1 MLRFIASRW
10 SPGSRRL
17 RRDEDGAALLELTVI
32 MPFLIVLGLGLFEF
46 SNMLYQYHLITAG
59 VRDAGRFAAGLPKP
73 DPIVSTDT
81 TCTVADPGATP
92 IGCAKLLAVT
102 GQMATADAPKRVEWW
117 EVGDIKVDYVALD
130 PPDADLRGGNPFKVV
145 VFTEVEYDDIGF
157 LDALGLGPITIATTH
172 EERHYGIR

>member
-1 MLRFIASRW
+1 MPVFGRARHLTSA
-10 SPGSRRL
+10 RRL

-46 SNMLYQYHLITAG
+46 SNMLYQYHLITGG

-73 DPIVSTDT
+73 DPIVTTDT
-81 TCTVADPGATP
+81 TCDGDPITNP

-102 GQMATADAPKRVEWW
+102 GQIASDEGPKRVSWW
-117 EVGDIKVDYVALD
+117 DVDDIVVDYVALD
-130 PPDADLRGGNPFKVV
+130 PPDPDLRGGNPFKVV
-145 VFTEVEYDDIGF
+145 VFTEIVYDDLGF
-157 LDALGLGPITIATTH
+157 LNALGLGPITIATSH